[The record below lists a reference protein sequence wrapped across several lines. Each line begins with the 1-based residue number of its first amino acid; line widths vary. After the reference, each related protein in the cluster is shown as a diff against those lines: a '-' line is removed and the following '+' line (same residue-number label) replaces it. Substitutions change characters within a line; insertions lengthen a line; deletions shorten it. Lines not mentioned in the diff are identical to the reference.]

1 MLGDYFKV
9 NDYAA
14 EIAEEATCLIAWIN
28 NHGKVRKLF
37 DASQR
42 VISMDR
48 NAGRII
54 ILAYLVANL
63 TRWTTHFIAFMRLFI
78 LREALQLTVLQN
90 RTAIIAA
97 EIGAATSTEG
107 ERLKDDAE
115 KMCALIQDTSFWSGL
130 ETVFG
135 DLEPICLGTNIN
147 QKDSTRLTPCQW
159 RGAVLTGGHSECR
172 RR

>member
-1 MLGDYFKV
+1 MTHLVIDISAQRVDIGLLPRLPSFQLILGDYFKV

-115 KMCALIQDTSFWSGL
+115 KMCALIQDTSFYFDQGSL
-130 ETVFG
+130 
-135 DLEPICLGTNIN
+135 
-147 QKDSTRLTPCQW
+147 SM
-159 RGAVLTGGHSECR
+159 
-172 RR
+172 